1 MTAAPRT
8 NPTVA
13 HPMAG
18 HPMAGSGPVPTSQE
32 DAS

>member
-8 NPTVA
+8 NPTAA

-18 HPMAGSGPVPTSQE
+18 RSMAGSGPVPTSQE